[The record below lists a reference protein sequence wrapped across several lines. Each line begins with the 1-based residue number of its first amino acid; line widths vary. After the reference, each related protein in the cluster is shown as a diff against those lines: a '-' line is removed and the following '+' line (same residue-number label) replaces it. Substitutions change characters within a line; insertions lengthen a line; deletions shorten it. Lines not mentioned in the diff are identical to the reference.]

1 MFFTQF
7 IQKILIFKYIELIFL
22 YNQISAFQLNN
33 VDYQSICQECQPFF
47 GNAFFGLQMKRKLRI
62 ICLCFFI
69 GKYLHKSEKS
79 F

>member
-1 MFFTQF
+1 MSSFP
-7 IQKILIFKYIELIFL
+7 
-22 YNQISAFQLNN
+22 LNN

-47 GNAFFGLQMKRKLRI
+47 GNAFFCLQMKRKLRT

-79 F
+79 SSTLYEHIDSR